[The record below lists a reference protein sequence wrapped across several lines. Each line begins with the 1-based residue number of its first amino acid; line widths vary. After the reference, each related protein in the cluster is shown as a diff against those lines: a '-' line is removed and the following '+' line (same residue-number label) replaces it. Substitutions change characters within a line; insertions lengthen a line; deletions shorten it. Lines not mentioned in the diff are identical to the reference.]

1 FPEARIQMVSTMIN
15 PASVAR
21 AGGFGRSD
29 EYAFFVMFG
38 DSAPA
43 RLRLNRE
50 WVSSK
55 GRTHTGNIRWDLLRR
70 SGTNATRGHSP
81 RCFYPIYIRPD
92 TRTIERVGEP
102 LADGLSRAEPV
113 FGLISVLPIRKDGTE
128 GNWQWSNE
136 TFKARNEQGRVRV
149 GGNAKRG
156 FVIYILKDGEHAKI
170 QRGEFREI
178 GRAADGSII
187 VEDNDASFVL
197 AVPGSQWR
205 IASHD
210 ATQYGSRLLGD
221 ILPNRRF
228 PFPKSLYAVRDMLR
242 FFIEGKPDAA
252 VLDFFAGSGTT
263 LNAVNLLNAADGGQ
277 RRCILVTNN
286 EVSVEETEN
295 LRAGGLQPGDD
306 EWEAFGICRSVTW
319 PRSKFTI
326 LGGTDDGALLPGE
339 YLTGSTTERERDR
352 NVKQIAFIDHT
363 VLARPLVKKQ
373 LVALIEGLPQTL
385 VTDPCPFIVSAD
397 HKASVL
403 FDEGAGED
411 WLAALDGQDHITDL
425 YIVTKSKVRFDTLR
439 DEVQALL
446 GPVLVPEE
454 EKRPLANGFAANLA
468 FFRLE
473 FLDKDRVALKRA
485 FREILP
491 LLWLKAGAIGLRPE
505 LPKGEAEPLFFAPPA
520 NPFCGVSSSSPT
532 PGMPSRRWRPR

>member
-1 FPEARIQMVSTMIN
+1 PPYNTGARDWKYNNDYVDGNDSWRHSKWLSFMEKRLRLAQRLLNPEKGVLIVTIDEKEYLHLGMLLAQIFPEARIQMVSTMTN

-38 DSAPA
+38 DCAPA

-81 RCFYPIYIRPD
+81 GCFYPIYIRPD

-113 FGLISVLPIRKDGTE
+113 LGLISVLPIRKDGTE
-128 GNWQWSNE
+128 GNWQWSHE
-136 TFKARNEQGRVRV
+136 TFKARKEQGRVRV
-149 GGNAKRG
+149 GGNARRG
-156 FVIYILKDGEHAKI
+156 FVIYILKDGEYAKI

-197 AVPGSQWR
+197 AAPGSQWR

-221 ILPNRRF
+221 ILPDRRF

-242 FFIEGKPDAA
+242 FFIEDKPDAA

-263 LNAVNLLNAADGGQ
+263 LNAINLLNAADGGQ

-326 LGGTDDGALLPGE
+326 LGGPDDGILLPGE
-339 YLTGSTTERERDR
+339 YLTGRTTERERDR
-352 NVKQIAFIDHT
+352 NVKQIGFIDHT
-363 VLARPLVKKQ
+363 ALARPV
-373 LVALIEGLPQTL
+373 V
-385 VTDPCPFIVSAD
+385 
-397 HKASVL
+397 
-403 FDEGAGED
+403 
-411 WLAALDGQDHITDL
+411 
-425 YIVTKSKVRFDTLR
+425 
-439 DEVQALL
+439 
-446 GPVLVPEE
+446 
-454 EKRPLANGFAANLA
+454 
-468 FFRLE
+468 
-473 FLDKDRVALKRA
+473 
-485 FREILP
+485 P
-491 LLWLKAGAIGLRPE
+491 LLRLVWVAGFSP
-505 LPKGEAEPLFFAPPA
+505 APVDPI
-520 NPFCGVSSSSPT
+520 
-532 PGMPSRRWRPR
+532 